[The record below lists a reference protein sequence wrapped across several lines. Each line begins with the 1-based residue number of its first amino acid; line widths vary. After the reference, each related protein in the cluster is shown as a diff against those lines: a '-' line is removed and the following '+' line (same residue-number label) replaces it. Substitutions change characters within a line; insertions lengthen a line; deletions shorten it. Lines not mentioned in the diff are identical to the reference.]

1 MNRLNRQTVATAA
14 LLVLT
19 VVPTVYVVWTAW
31 SISRPAHLH
40 AIEAELGRRLGLSVT
55 IGSVRYPRPGE
66 VVYRGVVLHRTE
78 ATAKGS
84 MEVARADWVRL
95 RRGGRDVTIEA
106 QGLQFQAEDPRRAM
120 AQVGALLEKSGE
132 SPYERVSLT
141 APTCDLNLGEGIA
154 PYRLRELI
162 GQFDADR
169 DVPAIRA
176 SYRMV
181 YSGSS
186 TRCELNL
193 TRNRKAEPVRTT
205 LAFKTMEGLPLPAQV
220 LDPFFDSAGWLGTEA
235 KVEGALTFQ
244 QAGSKDWEAE
254 FQGNLLDID
263 LAELV
268 DRRFPMHRL
277 RGRARLGITSA
288 RGQSGRVRAVAGSR
302 LVAS

>member
-55 IGSVRYPRPGE
+55 IGSVRYPWPGE

-95 RRGGRDVTIEA
+95 RRGGRDVTIEV

-120 AQVGALLEKSGE
+120 VQVGALLEKSGE

-193 TRNRKAEPVRTT
+193 TRNRKAEPVPNDSRLQNDGR
-205 LAFKTMEGLPLPAQV
+205 LAPPRPGARPILRFRRLARYRGEGGRGTHVPTSRLEGL
-220 LDPFFDSAGWLGTEA
+220 GG
-235 KVEGALTFQ
+235 
-244 QAGSKDWEAE
+244 
-254 FQGNLLDID
+254 
-263 LAELV
+263 
-268 DRRFPMHRL
+268 
-277 RGRARLGITSA
+277 
-288 RGQSGRVRAVAGSR
+288 
-302 LVAS
+302 